1 MKCSKVVL
9 QCSTRGLKLLPIPFY
24 SVSVT
29 ASAAGWF
36 GSLTLDVR
44 SVRDS
49 RSELSADEW
58 QQNRDTPT
66 HAGPQRTGSGN
77 FKPEIRE
84 VQKPVQVQRDAG
96 LGGAVS
102 REPKENPR
110 SSPKKVGGA
119 GGRRGEQGQF
129 QPGGRSKRTERAGC
143 IHTDEQQRW
152 AVRRGAERRA
162 EAPQDKPSNW
172 RAGSRAQL
180 ETAAGARS
188 SRARDPRAT
197 ITIKE
202 NQINSTLKTTTK

>member
-1 MKCSKVVL
+1 MQYSRIKTTS
-9 QCSTRGLKLLPIPFY
+9 IPFY

-49 RSELSADEW
+49 RGELSADEW

-77 FKPEIRE
+77 FKPE

-110 SSPKKVGGA
+110 SSPKKVGEA

-129 QPGGRSKRTERAGC
+129 QPGGRSKRTERAGGV
-143 IHTDEQQRW
+143 HTDEQQRW
-152 AVRRGAERRA
+152 AVRSREKSRSTAGQTEQLTGGFTSTAG
-162 EAPQDKPSNW
+162 NCCW
-172 RAGSRAQL
+172 RALKSC
-180 ETAAGARS
+180 ARPES
-188 SRARDPRAT
+188 NNNNKRKS
-197 ITIKE
+197 
-202 NQINSTLKTTTK
+202 N